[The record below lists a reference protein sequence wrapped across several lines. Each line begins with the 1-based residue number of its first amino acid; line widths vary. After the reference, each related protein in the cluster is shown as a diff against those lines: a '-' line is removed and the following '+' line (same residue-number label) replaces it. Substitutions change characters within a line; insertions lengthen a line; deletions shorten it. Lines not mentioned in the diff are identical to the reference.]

1 MARSKNLWPQ
11 NLNELNAG
19 LPTVEL
25 LNEQAAYLSK
35 STNNILLA
43 NTITENY
50 VRPKLG
56 DISNYRVINSKK
68 NYQHGIVHK
77 LNIVAPAM
85 GNYNFELVFLF
96 QESPDSYPLKVYSP
110 LLEKEYDVAD
120 TESLTEVLGQIFQN
134 KKTVDTIQHLVTLSK
149 RKIDKVD

>member
-85 GNYNFELVFLF
+85 GNYNFELVFCFKSRPIL
-96 QESPDSYPLKVYSP
+96 
-110 LLEKEYDVAD
+110 
-120 TESLTEVLGQIFQN
+120 I
-134 KKTVDTIQHLVTLSK
+134 H
-149 RKIDKVD
+149 